1 MKAEILR
8 LLRETD
14 GYVSGQELCNQF
26 GVSRTAVWKAIN
38 QLKEAGYEIEAV
50 QNKGYHLVSVP
61 DRMDEVEL
69 ASIRKTEWAGA
80 ETYYFDKI
88 DSTNTKAKEL
98 AEEGNVKFGFAKK
111 LGINQIKLLEIEG
124 GRNTV
129 SMDIENGTF
138 TPEKLLAMEEAI
150 KSYLRQKDIEN
161 RHQEGY
167 QSKLKIYKEKVDRW
181 EEEKGVD
188 YWEERNRKWA
198 LFREKLP
205 YNSVSRKSAK
215 IYEKFIK
222 LTTL

>member
-1 MKAEILR
+1 MPETMSVERRNILKAYGAEIVLT
-8 LLRETD
+8 E
-14 GYVSGQELCNQF
+14 GSKGMN
-26 GVSRTAVWKAIN
+26 GAI
-38 QLKEAGYEIEAV
+38 A
-50 QNKGYHLVSVP
+50 
-61 DRMDEVEL
+61 
-69 ASIRKTEWAGA
+69 
-80 ETYYFDKI
+80 
-88 DSTNTKAKEL
+88 KAKEL

-161 RHQEGY
+161 RHQEVY

>member
-1 MKAEILR
+1 MNNQKIKEILDMGSF
-8 LLRETD
+8 L
-14 GYVSGQELCNQF
+14 
-26 GVSRTAVWKAIN
+26 
-38 QLKEAGYEIEAV
+38 
-50 QNKGYHLVSVP
+50 
-61 DRMDEVEL
+61 
-69 ASIRKTEWAGA
+69 
-80 ETYYFDKI
+80 
-88 DSTNTKAKEL
+88 KEL

-150 KSYLRQKDIEN
+150 KSYLRQEDQKN
-161 RHQEGY
+161 RYQEGY

>member
-1 MKAEILR
+1 MGSFL
-8 LLRETD
+8 
-14 GYVSGQELCNQF
+14 
-26 GVSRTAVWKAIN
+26 
-38 QLKEAGYEIEAV
+38 
-50 QNKGYHLVSVP
+50 
-61 DRMDEVEL
+61 
-69 ASIRKTEWAGA
+69 
-80 ETYYFDKI
+80 
-88 DSTNTKAKEL
+88 KEL

-188 YWEERNRKWA
+188 YWEERNRNGHCSERNFHTTRFPGNPLK
-198 LFREKLP
+198 FMR
-205 YNSVSRKSAK
+205 NSSN
-215 IYEKFIK
+215 
-222 LTTL
+222 

>member
-1 MKAEILR
+1 MGSFL
-8 LLRETD
+8 
-14 GYVSGQELCNQF
+14 
-26 GVSRTAVWKAIN
+26 
-38 QLKEAGYEIEAV
+38 
-50 QNKGYHLVSVP
+50 
-61 DRMDEVEL
+61 
-69 ASIRKTEWAGA
+69 
-80 ETYYFDKI
+80 
-88 DSTNTKAKEL
+88 KEL

-181 EEEKGVD
+181 ERKELIIGKRETENGHCS
-188 YWEERNRKWA
+188 ERNFHTTRFPGNPLK
-198 LFREKLP
+198 FMR
-205 YNSVSRKSAK
+205 NSSN
-215 IYEKFIK
+215 
-222 LTTL
+222 

>member
-1 MKAEILR
+1 MNNQKIK
-8 LLRETD
+8 ETLD
-14 GYVSGQELCNQF
+14 MGSFL
-26 GVSRTAVWKAIN
+26 
-38 QLKEAGYEIEAV
+38 
-50 QNKGYHLVSVP
+50 
-61 DRMDEVEL
+61 
-69 ASIRKTEWAGA
+69 
-80 ETYYFDKI
+80 
-88 DSTNTKAKEL
+88 KEL

-188 YWEERNRKWA
+188 YW
-198 LFREKLP
+198 FREKLP

>member
-1 MKAEILR
+1 MGSFL
-8 LLRETD
+8 
-14 GYVSGQELCNQF
+14 
-26 GVSRTAVWKAIN
+26 
-38 QLKEAGYEIEAV
+38 
-50 QNKGYHLVSVP
+50 
-61 DRMDEVEL
+61 
-69 ASIRKTEWAGA
+69 
-80 ETYYFDKI
+80 
-88 DSTNTKAKEL
+88 KEL

-150 KSYLRQKDIEN
+150 KSYLRQEDQKN
-161 RHQEGY
+161 RYQEGY
-167 QSKLKIYKEKVDRW
+167 QSKLKIYREKVERW
-181 EEEKGVD
+181 EDEKGDD

-205 YNSVSRKSAK
+205 YNSISRKAVQ
-215 IYEKFIK
+215 IYKKFYK